1 MEECYN
7 IEFKDLRKILD
18 SNGNLKSDG
27 LRDLA
32 ITSVAFA
39 NVQGGNIII
48 GIENKDKEPPIEQII
63 DIRVTN
69 ETISRLRSLCFNVGL
84 F

>member
-48 GIENKDKEPPIEQII
+48 VFLFILLLNQLLQLLMVKFISELE
-63 DIRVTN
+63 IRT
-69 ETISRLRSLCFNVGL
+69 SLQEVRIL
-84 F
+84 